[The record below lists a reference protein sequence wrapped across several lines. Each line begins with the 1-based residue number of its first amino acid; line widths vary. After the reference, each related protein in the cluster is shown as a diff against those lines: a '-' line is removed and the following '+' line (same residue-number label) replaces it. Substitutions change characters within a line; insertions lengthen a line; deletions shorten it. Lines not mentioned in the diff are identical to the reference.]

1 VRFETSGSHLA
12 PRTLDIS
19 GECSQLIGVVARR
32 ANKRVSGRF
41 FEERLQQLV
50 LAVLSKKGNLP
61 VSVFHGLAWKI
72 ISYGGL
78 QRKADHVPSATG
90 ALVVLVF
97 MVMVKK
103 FCVGGFNVM
112 RAHAKCDRISAVSI
126 DQSDNRQLLRH
137 PDGCQPF
144 IKIIK
149 NEGFFSFFEAACGW
163 CSFTRSISDSLGGR
177 AP

>member
-1 VRFETSGSHLA
+1 MN
-12 PRTLDIS
+12 
-19 GECSQLIGVVARR
+19 VASR
-32 ANKRVSGRF
+32 A
-41 FEERLQQLV
+41 
-50 LAVLSKKGNLP
+50 A
-61 VSVFHGLAWKI
+61 
-72 ISYGGL
+72 
-78 QRKADHVPSATG
+78 G
-90 ALVVLVF
+90 ALVVLLF
-97 MVMVKK
+97 ADMADT
-103 FCVGGFNVM
+103 FFVGGVNEV

-137 PDGCQPF
+137 PDGCRPF